1 MREKATACRVYYH
14 GVFSTIRLYGVHIG
28 ARNHYEAPRSDGRPS
43 AVTSAVGARVNR
55 HPLYCGDRRDEPGL
69 HPDAWRRSP
78 RCIKRIRGSRIVTSP
93 SRMLTNRLGRGS
105 TRTMTIAAF
114 EDRPP
119 QSAQV
124 TAYDERH
131 FATYL
136 RLLDADEEG
145 ADWREAV
152 RIIFNLD
159 PDREPERARMVHD
172 SHLARARWMTQ
183 AGYRNLLRPRPH

>member
-1 MREKATACRVYYH
+1 MHGGAPSDHETPQRVK
-14 GVFSTIRLYGVHIG
+14 
-28 ARNHYEAPRSDGRPS
+28 DGNVAES
-43 AVTSAVGARVNR
+43 HVNKPLGPWK
-55 HPLYCGDRRDEPGL
+55 HP
-69 HPDAWRRSP
+69 H
-78 RCIKRIRGSRIVTSP
+78 
-93 SRMLTNRLGRGS
+93 
-105 TRTMTIAAF
+105 MTITAF

-119 QSAQV
+119 ESAQL

-145 ADWREAV
+145 ADWQEAV
-152 RIIFNLD
+152 RIIFGLD

-183 AGYRNLLRPRPH
+183 AGYRDLLRPRPQ